1 MGKQRLWWVEERAS
15 DAPEPAGGEGH
26 ASRPGAARRAVS
38 CGVLLAMDFDDG
50 TVFDKEQ
57 VVVILQNAVEE
68 ILKDQPYDHSR
79 IGQWINDICERCTKE
94 LVGLGKPFK
103 YVMTAVIMQRN
114 GAGLHTVSSCFWD
127 NANDGSAS
135 YKYDNKAMYCV
146 ATCYA
151 LAI

>member
-1 MGKQRLWWVEERAS
+1 MVSRVIRALVCPAPVHARVTALSSHGCIPWHNHLSSIPRLLLC
-15 DAPEPAGGEGH
+15 
-26 ASRPGAARRAVS
+26 S
-38 CGVLLAMDFDDG
+38 CQ

-57 VVVILQNAVEE
+57 VVVILQNVVEE